1 MVAKEAATE
10 AENIIRKVV
19 VVETILASVT
29 TGIAFRR

>member
-1 MVAKEAATE
+1 MAAKEAATE
-10 AENIIRKVV
+10 AENTVRKV